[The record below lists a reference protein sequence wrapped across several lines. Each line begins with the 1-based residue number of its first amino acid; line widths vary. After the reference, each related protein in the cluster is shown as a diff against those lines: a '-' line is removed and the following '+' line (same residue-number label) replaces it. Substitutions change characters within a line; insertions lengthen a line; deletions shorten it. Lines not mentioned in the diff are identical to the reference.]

1 MTVPMPASL
10 VIGFTAAKDMPCLP
24 RQTVDRS
31 TSGVWC
37 EESRWRWVLDE
48 ATAALHE
55 VQNRLAQAKISC
67 EEVKSGKG
75 L

>member
-1 MTVPMPASL
+1 LQGSEPNWQDV
-10 VIGFTAAKDMPCLP
+10 
-24 RQTVDRS
+24 VDLHEQAQRNLKLAIAM
-31 TSGVWC
+31 
-37 EESRWRWVLDE
+37 LDE